1 MENQKKHLIF
11 VLSYFVFAII
21 AAIVIAKLMQR

>member
-1 MENQKKHLIF
+1 MENQKRHFLF

-21 AAIVIAKLMQR
+21 VAIVIAKLMQI